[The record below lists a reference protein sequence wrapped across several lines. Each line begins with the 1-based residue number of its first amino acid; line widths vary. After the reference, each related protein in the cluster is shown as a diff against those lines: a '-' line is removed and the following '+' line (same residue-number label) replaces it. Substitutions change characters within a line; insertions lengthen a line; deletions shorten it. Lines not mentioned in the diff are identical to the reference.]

1 MEKQLK
7 LYAHDYTDYHTYLLG
22 ALFVIC
28 NMIFPQMCHQL
39 TSGGPTWLP
48 IYFFT
53 LIGSYKYGMKVGL
66 ITAILSPVM
75 NSLLFGMPL
84 LSSVFVIT
92 VKSTLLAI
100 CAGYAASR
108 FHKATFLLLTAV
120 VLAYQVTGSLIEWM
134 ITDFY
139 TAMQDFRIGF
149 PGLVIQITGG
159 WLIINHAIRK

>member
-7 LYAHDYTDYHTYLLG
+7 LYAHDYTDYRTYLLG

-28 NMIFPQMCHQL
+28 NIIFPQMCHQL
-39 TSGGPTWLP
+39 TLGGPTWLP

-66 ITAILSPVM
+66 ITALLSPIT
-75 NSLLFGMPL
+75 NSLLFGMPM

-100 CAGYAASR
+100 CAGYTAAR
-108 FHKATFLLLTAV
+108 FHKATIILLTAV
-120 VLAYQVTGSLIEWM
+120 VIAYQVGGSLVECIV
-134 ITDFY
+134 TDFH

-149 PGLVIQITGG
+149 PGIMTQIIGG
-159 WLIINHAIRK
+159 WLIINYAIRK